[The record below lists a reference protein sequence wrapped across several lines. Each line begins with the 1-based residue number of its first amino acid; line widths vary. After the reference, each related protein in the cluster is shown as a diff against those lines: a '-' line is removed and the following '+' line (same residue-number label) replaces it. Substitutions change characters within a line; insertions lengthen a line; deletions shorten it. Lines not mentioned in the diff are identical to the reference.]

1 MRRIPLCM
9 CFAGIPIL
17 NMRSDDLT
25 IPKLVV
31 QIGKLHLAVRIGV
44 LKLKFVNGIELP
56 ITWTA

>member
-1 MRRIPLCM
+1 
-9 CFAGIPIL
+9 
-17 NMRSDDLT
+17 MRSDGLT
-25 IPKLVV
+25 IPKLVN